1 MCDEKIFYHQ
11 NKIKIKNYISLEIY
25 FTELVKI
32 ISKLI
37 FKQKKNYNIL
47 DFKNPNI
54 NSNI

>member
-11 NKIKIKNYISLEIY
+11 NKIKIKNYINLEIY